1 MTDSGCGDG
10 LLTTYLEMVR
20 AEFRPAYVEATD
32 AVIARMESAD
42 VAFYRFLYR
51 EVGDAWRW
59 RDRLLLGDAELGA
72 ILSREQVEVWT
83 LLVGG
88 VPAGYVE
95 LERDGS
101 DTEIAYFGLRSAFMG
116 RGLGKHLLS
125 FGVQRA
131 WDAGAARVWVHTCNL
146 DGPHALA
153 NYRAR
158 GFRVYQLCW
167 EPMPARYL

>member
-1 MTDSGCGDG
+1 MSASGCGEG
-10 LLTTYLEMVR
+10 LLTTYLEMGLG
-20 AEFRPAYVEATD
+20 EFRPAYVKAAD
-32 AVIARMESAD
+32 AVIARMETAD
-42 VAFYRFLYR
+42 VAFYQFLYR
-51 EVGDAWRW
+51 EVGEAWRW
-59 RDRLLLGDAELGA
+59 RDRLLLDDAELGE

-125 FGVQRA
+125 YGVQRA

-158 GFRVYQLCW
+158 GFRVYKLCW
-167 EPMPARYL
+167 EPMPAR